1 MSEQPANWATA
12 LDAAVQVAQQRDEYS
27 DAEESQYAVTKFL
40 KGRGQAAAAIAWGRG
55 QLPLQSGFGVFGP
68 ERFPKPLKPDT
79 GGNTAV
85 DPKPTGNVPATSA
98 SVAAGSDDIER
109 LGMPNIDQAIIDE
122 IQRLTV
128 ELINDTK
135 EVLNVGLDYN
145 SIDFVP
151 SEEAFA
157 KNSKTVSKIQ
167 FEFNSVADA
176 LQQKFNDGYLDNE
189 DADYI
194 KFLDLFSVRYNGDNG
209 NAILTLNI
217 EVPNYNLQEIA
228 IHKASII
235 KKDGQTSAIQC

>member
-12 LDAAVQVAQQRDEYS
+12 LDEAARVAQQRDEFS
-27 DAEESQYAVTKFL
+27 DAEDSQYAVTKFFE
-40 KGRGQAAAAIAWGRG
+40 GRGQAAAAIAWGRG
-55 QLPLQSGFGVFGP
+55 QLPLQSGFGGFGP
-68 ERFPKPLKPDT
+68 ERFPKPITADKT
-79 GGNTAV
+79 GGNSI

-109 LGMPNIDQAIIDE
+109 LGMPNIDQAIIE
-122 IQRLTV
+122 EVQRLTI

-151 SEEAFA
+151 SEETFA

-167 FEFNSVADA
+167 FEFNGIADA
-176 LQQKFNDGYLDNE
+176 LQQKFNNGNLDNE